1 MPHITAADIESY
13 EKIYR
18 LNLINAITGYKP
30 ANLIGTASPDGQTNL
45 AIFSS
50 VVHLGSNPPLLG
62 MVTRPTSVP
71 RHTYSNIQ
79 DTGCYTINHVPAA
92 YVAQAHYTSA
102 NFPAEESEFD
112 ACGFT
117 PLYRDDFPAPYVQE
131 SQISIGLRLQE
142 EIEIKANGTRLL
154 VGAVEHIYL
163 PDEVL
168 QPDGSL
174 HLVAAADI
182 CISGLDGYHSVTPL
196 AAFAY
201 ARAGQGP
208 QPKEK

>member
-30 ANLIGTASPDGQTNL
+30 ANLIGTASPMGHTNL

-79 DTGCYTINHVPAA
+79 ETSCYTINHVPAA

-102 NFPAEESEFD
+102 NFLAEESEFD

-117 PLYRDDFPAPYVQE
+117 PVYRDDFPAPYVQE

-163 PDEVL
+163 PDAVL

-174 HLVAAADI
+174 HLAAAADI

-208 QPKEK
+208 QPKEE

>member
-30 ANLIGTASPDGQTNL
+30 ANLIGTVSADGQTNL

-50 VVHLGSNPPLLG
+50 VVHLGSDPPLLG

-79 DTGCYTINHVPAA
+79 ATGCYTINHVPASL
-92 YVAQAHYTSA
+92 VAQAHYTSA
-102 NFPAEESEFD
+102 NFPADESEFD

-117 PLYRDDFPAPYVQE
+117 PAWRDDFPAPYVQE
-131 SQISIGLRLQE
+131 SPIGIGLRLRE

-154 VGAVEHIYL
+154 VGAVEHLYL
-163 PDEVL
+163 PDVVL

-174 HLVAAADI
+174 HLAAVDDV